1 MVRDRDGDGVGWNP
15 TLALS
20 QHCLAGVLVSTGGN
34 AGNCCP
40 PPGSP
45 MPRSVNP
52 KSVNTHANTASP
64 GHQKLLA
71 WPSTHMPLSLSCQPP
86 GDAPQKLADSREHC
100 PHSTRGVAA
109 CCWLKSLNS
118 QVREAT
124 FMAAALTCLTSSPAR
139 LKCSC
144 ARYGK
149 REEPH
154 GGCRCDVL
162 QIPLG
167 EPGVLQVCPATLRLI
182 GDHQHGRQGLTA
194 DKWQA
199 RDRPGIILPHE

>member
-1 MVRDRDGDGVGWNP
+1 
-15 TLALS
+15 
-20 QHCLAGVLVSTGGN
+20 
-34 AGNCCP
+34 
-40 PPGSP
+40 

-52 KSVNTHANTASP
+52 KSVNTHANTAPP

-71 WPSTHMPLSLSCQPP
+71 SPSSRRLSLRCQPP
-86 GDAPQKLADSREHC
+86 GDAPQKLPDSREHC
-100 PHSTRGVAA
+100 PHSTRGVSA

-118 QVREAT
+118 LVREDT

-162 QIPLG
+162 QIPLAAIHTV
-167 EPGVLQVCPATLRLI
+167 PRRIAPLLCCVLLLLWLPVLI
-182 GDHQHGRQGLTA
+182 
-194 DKWQA
+194 
-199 RDRPGIILPHE
+199 